1 MKIDGHLRL
10 FDLISIILST
20 IDFLTFRP
28 TEKATVTYIVF
39 RDLFIYFIFRLKHLN
54 EL

>member
-1 MKIDGHLRL
+1 MKVAGHLGL

-28 TEKATVTYIVF
+28 TEKATVTYIAF
-39 RDLFIYFIFRLKHLN
+39 RDFFHILSEAN